1 MLGGDRTWSS
11 ELPMKGSQTSHCSPA
26 SQALLVVLQD
36 DPRSWTLLFKKH
48 KTTVLLMLQPH
59 ETITTAKEALLKALQ
74 VRGIKEINGDT
85 VPDSPSEIEF
95 GVAVDRN
102 DLDKGWTRL
111 EVEAPTFGKEES
123 SSANKGAAAKKNNS
137 SSFVS
142 LQAAD
147 IRNGQSIV
155 FRFRKRREETEGG
168 DQDQNQDQP
177 DLDNIGLEFEDPGWD
192 VVVPR
197 LDDEE
202 EAS

>member
-1 MLGGDRTWSS
+1 MAILKSK
-11 ELPMKGSQTSHCSPA
+11 P
-26 SQALLVVLQD
+26 

-59 ETITTAKEALLKALQ
+59 ETITSAKEALLKALQ
-74 VRGIKEINGDT
+74 VRGIKEINGDA
-85 VPDSPSEIEF
+85 VPDSSSEIEL

-111 EVEAPTFGKEES
+111 EVEAPTLGEEES
-123 SSANKGAAAKKNNS
+123 SSAKKGAAAKKNNS

-155 FRFRKRREETEGG
+155 FRFRKCREGTEGG